1 MKQIS
6 GFSVIGINNGLRLT
20 YTYDDISENGELISQ
35 NVRKSF
41 YITDENMKSCAE
53 TIFSELNKREESG
66 EQISKA

>member
-20 YTYDDISENGELISQ
+20 YTYDELNEQGELVSQ

-41 YITDENMKSCAE
+41 YIMDNE
-53 TIFSELNKREESG
+53 T
-66 EQISKA
+66 KAAAQTILEAIQKKEG

>member
-20 YTYDDISENGELISQ
+20 YTYDELNESGEMLSQ

-41 YITDENMKSCAE
+41 YIMDETVKESVE
-53 TIFSELNKREESG
+53 SIFNFIKAREDE
-66 EQISKA
+66 

>member
-20 YTYDDISENGELISQ
+20 YTYDELNDSGEMLSQ

-41 YITDENMKSCAE
+41 YIMDETVKENVE
-53 TIFSELNKREESG
+53 NIFNFIKAREDE
-66 EQISKA
+66 

>member
-20 YTYDDISENGELISQ
+20 YTYDELNEQGELVSQ

-41 YITDENMKSCAE
+41 YIMDNE
-53 TIFSELNKREESG
+53 TKAAAQAIFEVIQKKEG
-66 EQISKA
+66 

>member
-20 YTYDDISENGELISQ
+20 YTYDELNESGEMLSQ

-41 YITDENMKSCAE
+41 YIMDETVKENVE
-53 TIFSELNKREESG
+53 NIFNFIKAREDE
-66 EQISKA
+66 

>member
-20 YTYDDISENGELISQ
+20 YTYDELNEQGELVSQ

-41 YITDENMKSCAE
+41 YIMDNE
-53 TIFSELNKREESG
+53 TKAAAQKIFEAIQKKEG
-66 EQISKA
+66 